1 MKALVETELKIPG
14 LQEFY
19 RGKVR
24 DVYFLKNDLV
34 VMVTTDR
41 LSAFD
46 VVLPQGIPGK
56 GEILN
61 RMANFFLDY
70 TGSIVPN
77 WKIASPDPMV
87 TIGRR
92 MAAFPVEMVI
102 RGHLTGHAWREYQAG
117 KRELCGVALPD
128 GMQEFQAF
136 PEAII
141 TPTTK
146 AEQGDHDADISKAE
160 ILAQG
165 LVSEKDYLQL
175 EIMTRTLFAS
185 GQKKAEEQGLILADT
200 KYEFG
205 KDKDGII
212 GLIDEIHTADSSRYF
227 LRDGFEEKVAQGQ
240 APNQL
245 SKEFVRQ
252 WLLQKGFNGSEGQEI
267 PRLDDAFIAE
277 VQERYQKLYLR
288 LTGQKIDLRLSE
300 DPHQRIQDNVVEY
313 LKTIGL

>member
-1 MKALVETELKIPG
+1 MKALVETELKLPG

-24 DVYFLKNDLV
+24 DVYFLEQDLV

-117 KRELCGVALPD
+117 KRELCGVALAD
-128 GMQEFQAF
+128 GMQEYQAF

-165 LVSEKDYLQL
+165 LVSEKDYQQL

-185 GQKKAEEQGLILADT
+185 GQKKAAEQGLILADT

-227 LRDGFEEKVAQGQ
+227 LRDGFEEKIAQGQ

-300 DPHQRIQDNVVEY
+300 EPHQRIQDNVVEY
-313 LKTIGL
+313 LKTIVS

>member
-1 MKALVETELKIPG
+1 MKALVETELKLPG

-24 DVYFLKNDLV
+24 DVYFLEQDLV

-117 KRELCGVALPD
+117 KRELCGVALAD
-128 GMQEFQAF
+128 GMQEYQAF

-165 LVSEKDYLQL
+165 LVSEKDYQQL

-185 GQKKAEEQGLILADT
+185 GQKKAAEQGLILADT

-227 LRDGFEEKVAQGQ
+227 LRDGFEEKIAQGQ

-300 DPHQRIQDNVVEY
+300 DPHQRIQYNVVGY

>member
-1 MKALVETELKIPG
+1 MKALVETELKLPG

-24 DVYFLKNDLV
+24 DVYFLEQDLV

-117 KRELCGVALPD
+117 KRELCGVALAD
-128 GMQEFQAF
+128 GMQEYQAF

-165 LVSEKDYLQL
+165 LVSEKDYQQL

-185 GQKKAEEQGLILADT
+185 GQKKAAEQGLILADT

-227 LRDGFEEKVAQGQ
+227 LRDGFEEKIAQGQ

>member
-1 MKALVETELKIPG
+1 MKALLETELKLPE

-24 DVYFLKNDLV
+24 DVYFLERDLV

-92 MAAFPVEMVI
+92 MTAFPVEMVI

-117 KRELCGVALPD
+117 RRELCGVALAD
-128 GMQEFQAF
+128 GMQEHQAF

-165 LVSEKDYLQL
+165 LVSEKDYQQL
-175 EIMTRTLFAS
+175 EIMTRSLFAS
-185 GQKKAEEQGLILADT
+185 GQEKAAEQGLILADT

-227 LRDGFEEKVAQGQ
+227 LRDGFEEKIASGQ

-252 WLLQKGFNGSEGQEI
+252 WLLQKGFNGSKGQVI

-277 VQERYQKLYLR
+277 VQERYQKLYQR
-288 LTGQKIDLRLSE
+288 LTGQKIDLGLSE
-300 DPHQRIQDNVVEY
+300 NPHQRIQDNVVEY
-313 LKTIGL
+313 LKTIGF

>member
-1 MKALVETELKIPG
+1 MKALVETELKLPG

-24 DVYFLKNDLV
+24 DVYFLEQDLV

-117 KRELCGVALPD
+117 KRELCGVALAD
-128 GMQEFQAF
+128 GMHEYQAF

-165 LVSEKDYLQL
+165 LVSEKDYQQL

-185 GQKKAEEQGLILADT
+185 GQKKAAEQGLILADT

-227 LRDGFEEKVAQGQ
+227 LRDGFEEKIAQGQ

-277 VQERYQKLYLR
+277 IQERYQKLYLR